1 MQIQA
6 HIHPELDVVSAVRAL
21 EAVCQ
26 VQDGLTG
33 TLFLD
38 PSLNVDPSIP
48 CLLTLSEPG
57 ELLAVLTLF
66 APSHDELELVGLT
79 HPTHHRNGH
88 FRALVR
94 TAAEVAR
101 ANSIPDLV
109 FSCERTSFSG
119 VAAVQS
125 FGAALDFTE
134 YRLRFEQKALAG
146 QRPVPQG
153 LTLREA
159 TLDDLDDM
167 CAISSVTFSEPP
179 EQTRRFLLRAM
190 ESPNRTQYVAHRD
203 GVAVGIAAIGYEEG
217 EATVFGLAVSPALQN
232 QGIGR
237 GILALLLSDLA
248 ARGVEQIAIEVDS
261 TNANALHLYLSCGFV
276 EEVVNDYYRL
286 PVSQMLSEEHAK

>member
-26 VQDGLTG
+26 AQDGLTG

-38 PSLNVDPSIP
+38 PSLNVDPGIP

-66 APSHDELELVGLT
+66 APSRDELELVGLT
-79 HPTHHRNGH
+79 YPSHRRNGH

-94 TAAEVAR
+94 AAAEVAR

-109 FSCERTSFSG
+109 FSSERTSESG

-134 YRLRFEQKALAG
+134 YRLRYDKKALAG

-159 TLDDLDDM
+159 TPDDLEDM

-179 EQTRRFLLRAM
+179 EQTRRFLQRAM
-190 ESPNRTQYVAHRD
+190 EARNRTQYVAHRD

-237 GILALLLSDLA
+237 GILALLLGDLA
-248 ARGVEQIAIEVDS
+248 KRGVDQIAIEVDS

-286 PVSQMLSEEHAK
+286 PVSQMLSEEPQK